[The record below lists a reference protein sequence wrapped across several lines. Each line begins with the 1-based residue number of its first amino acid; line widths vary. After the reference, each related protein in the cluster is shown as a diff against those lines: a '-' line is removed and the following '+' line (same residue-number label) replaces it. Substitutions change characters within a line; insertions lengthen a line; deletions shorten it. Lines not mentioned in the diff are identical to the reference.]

1 MQPKMGWNLRTLH
14 MPGYRLGGVMPRS
27 ALVVSLMGLL
37 MVGVA
42 FRSNPATA
50 EEAAVQAAGFAWV
63 PATVLGTDGINVR
76 SCASLTCDVLGT
88 VKLGESIWVTG
99 PAVDGFSPVEYGGLQ
114 GFAYDLYLMKD
125 GDAAPYL
132 LEGEAGCK
140 RVAII
145 FNVGIGDHPIL
156 GILDDLKDRDVPA
169 TVFLMGWWAEANP
182 REAARIADLGFVIGS
197 HGNQRTELT
206 DLGDAQIGQD
216 IAEADAAIAAA
227 IGEEPSPWFTAYSA
241 ASDDRTRGI
250 VARTGYLPVEW
261 KVPAADF
268 GPGATAKSVYSR
280 VMPSVYDGAII
291 EFHLDGPTSATS
303 TAVAL
308 PWIVEE
314 LRDDGY
320 TFVTIPEMA
329 DPCEAG

>member
-1 MQPKMGWNLRTLH
+1 

-27 ALVVSLMGLL
+27 VLVVSLIGLL
-37 MVGVA
+37 LAGIA
-42 FRSNPATA
+42 IRSNQAIA
-50 EEAAVQAAGFAWV
+50 EESVDHAAGLAWV

-76 SCASLTCDVLGT
+76 TCASLTCDVLGT

-99 PAVDGFSPVEYGGLQ
+99 PIVDGFSPVDYGGLQ
-114 GFAYDLYLMKD
+114 GYAYNLYLMKD
-125 GDAAPYL
+125 GESAPYL

-145 FNVGIGDHPIL
+145 FNVGIGGHPIL
-156 GILDDLKDRDVPA
+156 GILDDLKDRGVPA
-169 TVFLMGWWAEANP
+169 TVFMMGWWAEAHP
-182 REAARIADLGFVIGS
+182 KEARRIADLGFVIGS
-197 HGNQRTELT
+197 HGDQQTELT
-206 DLGDAQIGQD
+206 SLGDAQIRQD
-216 IAEADAAIAAA
+216 IAEADAAIAEA
-227 IGEEPSPWFTAYSA
+227 IGEEPSPWFTAYGA

-268 GPGATAKSVYSR
+268 GPGATPKSVYSR

-314 LRDDGY
+314 LKDDGY

-329 DPCEAG
+329 DPCEGE

>member
-1 MQPKMGWNLRTLH
+1 
-14 MPGYRLGGVMPRS
+14 MPGYRLSGVLPRS

-37 MVGVA
+37 MAGIA
-42 FRSNPATA
+42 IRSNPAVA
-50 EEAAVQAAGFAWV
+50 EESAEQVGGFAWV

-76 SCASLTCDVLGT
+76 SCASLSCAVLGT

-99 PAVDGFSPVEYGGLQ
+99 PEEDGFSPVDYAGLQ
-114 GFAYDLYLMKD
+114 GYAYDLYLMKD
-125 GDAAPYL
+125 GESAPYL

-140 RVAII
+140 RIAII

-169 TVFLMGWWAEANP
+169 TVFLMGWWAEAHP
-182 REAARIADLGFVIGS
+182 KEARRIADLGFVIGS

-206 DLGDAQIGQD
+206 GLSDAQIGQD
-216 IAEADAAIAAA
+216 IAEANAAITAA
-227 IGEEPSPWFTAYSA
+227 IGEQPSPWFTAYSA

-280 VMPSVYDGAII
+280 VMPSVYDGAIV
-291 EFHLDGPTSATS
+291 EFHLDGPASATS

-320 TFVTIPEMA
+320 SFVTIPEMA
-329 DPCEAG
+329 NPCEADS